1 MTNVI
6 KRYRI
11 EAQVEEE
18 ERKQS
23 MTFGE
28 KIRELRKAKNLTL
41 SQLADL
47 ANLSVMTLSKIENNR
62 YNPSILT
69 VGKLA
74 NIFDAEHDELWRLA
88 KK

>member
-1 MTNVI
+1 
-6 KRYRI
+6 
-11 EAQVEEE
+11 
-18 ERKQS
+18 

-28 KIRELRKAKNLTL
+28 KIHELRKSKNLTL

-47 ANLSVMTLSKIENNR
+47 AGLNVMTLSKIENNR

-74 NIFDAEHDELWRLA
+74 NIFDENKDELWKLA